1 MKKHKTI
8 FCDIDGTVFKYRKFE
23 DIETVKA
30 EPIQSTIE
38 YLKRMKDDGDM
49 IIMTTARPDSM
60 YLYTYK
66 ELQSFGIPFDKII
79 TGINR
84 GERILINDL
93 CPKDESNPRAVGIN
107 LKRDKGFNNEEI
119 YSNS

>member
-1 MKKHKTI
+1 MKKYKTI
-8 FCDIDGTVFKYRKFE
+8 FCDIDGTVFNYRKFD

-30 EPIQSTIE
+30 VPIQSTLD
-38 YLKRMKDDGDM
+38 YLKSVKDEGGM

-66 ELQSFGIPFDKII
+66 ELQSFNIPFDTII

-93 CPKDESNPRAVGIN
+93 DPDDESKLRAIGIN
-107 LKRDKGFNNEEI
+107 LKRDKGFNNEEL
-119 YSNS
+119 YS

>member
-8 FCDIDGTVFKYRKFE
+8 FCDVDGTVFKYRKFE
-23 DIETVKA
+23 DTEVVKA
-30 EPIQSTIE
+30 EPIQSTID
-38 YLKRMKDDGDM
+38 YLKKMKDDGDM

-66 ELQSFGIPFDKII
+66 ELKSFNIPFDKII

-93 CPKDESNPRAVGIN
+93 SPKDESKPRAVAIN
-107 LKRDKGFNNEEI
+107 LKRDKGFENEDI
-119 YSNS
+119 